1 MPLHFV
7 ITGPGTVGYVK
18 ADKEATLGA
27 VRSSDRSGLSTR
39 TESSSSEVNRCGKRT
54 FAQINRDTS

>member
-7 ITGPGTVGYVK
+7 ITGPGSVGYVK
-18 ADKEATLGA
+18 TDKEATLGA
-27 VRSSDRSGLSTR
+27 VRSSDRSGVSTR
-39 TESSSSEVNRCGKRT
+39 TDSFSLEVNECGKRT